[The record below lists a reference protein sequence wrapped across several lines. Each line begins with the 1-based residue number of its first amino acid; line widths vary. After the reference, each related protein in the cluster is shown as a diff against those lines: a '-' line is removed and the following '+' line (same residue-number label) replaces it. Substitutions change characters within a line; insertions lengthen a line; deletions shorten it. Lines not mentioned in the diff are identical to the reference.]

1 MNRVIRN
8 LGVLFSL
15 LMFTNVSLSAQTN
28 RISVKVPDFKRFVI
42 VTQDNVNLRRTPSVN
57 GGKLMCWNSD
67 GGSIDTYCKIFF
79 ADTESK
85 LYRPNSMTG
94 AFVEAFHPMKGDFLP
109 VNPNNIESQ
118 NGWYQVGVIANSYGG
133 NPGHANAK
141 LAWIK
146 GDFCK
151 VVDVDMNAKS
161 SQIAFP
167 RNFSYDDEREE
178 EVKGPL
184 VTIREGLR
192 RKSGLYTNLTFF
204 VTASPDGNS
213 ILVAAPILSSHFV
226 FIARTSIDVQY
237 DSEQKSAVVL
247 HEVEEENEIGDVDT
261 FLRLTTNTETQ
272 KSKAAV
278 NYILAA
284 SDLVF
289 GKLVKFLF
297 PENKI
302 PTDEVYFIDTE
313 GKCQSFGYDPNISS
327 IIPAKSTSMSLQKV
341 ADSSLNSKSTEKT
354 FDVVENMP
362 SYPGGRNAMIA
373 FFSSN
378 MKYPE
383 AAKKKGI
390 HGRVIVNFVVDKDGS
405 ITEAKVVR
413 SVDPLLD
420 KEALR
425 LVYSM
430 PKWNPGTMDGKPVRV
445 RYSVPFTFRL

>member
-1 MNRVIRN
+1 MNKVIQN
-8 LGVLFSL
+8 FGVIFSL

-57 GGKLMCWNSD
+57 GGKLMQWNSD
-67 GGSIDTYCKIFF
+67 GGSYDTYSKIYF
-79 ADTESK
+79 ADIEAR

-94 AFVEAFHPMKGDFLP
+94 AFVETFHPMNGYYLP
-109 VNPNNIESQ
+109 VNPNKLEAQ
-118 NGWYQVGVIANSYGG
+118 NGWYQVGVTSTTYGG

-141 LAWIK
+141 MAWIK

-151 VVDVDMNAKS
+151 VVDIDMNAKP
-161 SQIAFP
+161 SQITFP
-167 RNFSYDDEREE
+167 RYNYFDVVSEE
-178 EVKGPL
+178 NVDGPL
-184 VTIREGLR
+184 TTIREGLR
-192 RKSGLYTNLTFF
+192 RKSGLYSNLTFF

-213 ILVAAPILSSHFV
+213 VSVTAPIMSSHFI
-226 FIARTSIDVQY
+226 FIARAVIEVQY

-247 HEVEEENEIGDVDT
+247 HEDEDEMGEGNIS
-261 FLRLTTNTETQ
+261 LRLTTNTEAQ

-284 SDLVF
+284 SDQVF
-289 GKLVKFLF
+289 GKLVNILF

-341 ADSSLNSKSTEKT
+341 ADSSMNSKSTEKT

-362 SYPGGRNAMIA
+362 SYPGGKDAMIA
-373 FFSSN
+373 FLSSN
-378 MKYPE
+378 MRYPD
-383 AAKKKGI
+383 AAKKNGI
-390 HGRVIVNFVVDKDGS
+390 HGRVIVSFVVDKDGS
-405 ITEAKVVR
+405 ITETKVVR
-413 SVDPLLD
+413 SVDPALD
-420 KEALR
+420 QEALR
-425 LVYSM
+425 LVNSM
-430 PKWNPGTMDGKPVRV
+430 PKWKPGTAEGKPVRV
-445 RYSVPFTFRL
+445 RYSIPFNFSL

>member
-8 LGVLFSL
+8 LGVIFSL

-28 RISVKVPDFKRFVI
+28 RVSVKVPDFKRFVI

-67 GGSIDTYCKIFF
+67 GGSYDTYCKIFF

-85 LYRPNSMTG
+85 VYRPNSMTG
-94 AFVEAFHPMKGDFLP
+94 AFVETFHPMNGDFLP
-109 VNPNNIESQ
+109 VNPNSIESQ

-151 VVDVDMNAKS
+151 VVDVDMNAKP

-167 RNFSYDDEREE
+167 RNFSYDEEREE

-213 ILVAAPILSSHFV
+213 ILVTAPILSSHFV

-247 HEVEEENEIGDVDT
+247 HEVEEENEMGDVDT
-261 FLRLTTNTETQ
+261 FLRLTTNTEAQ

-284 SDLVF
+284 SDQVF

-302 PTDEVYFIDTE
+302 PTDEVYFMDTE
-313 GKCQSFGYDPNISS
+313 GKCQSFGYDPIVSS
-327 IIPAKSTSMSLQKV
+327 VIPAKSSSMSLQK
-341 ADSSLNSKSTEKT
+341 
-354 FDVVENMP
+354 
-362 SYPGGRNAMIA
+362 
-373 FFSSN
+373 
-378 MKYPE
+378 
-383 AAKKKGI
+383 
-390 HGRVIVNFVVDKDGS
+390 
-405 ITEAKVVR
+405 
-413 SVDPLLD
+413 
-420 KEALR
+420 
-425 LVYSM
+425 
-430 PKWNPGTMDGKPVRV
+430 
-445 RYSVPFTFRL
+445 

>member
-1 MNRVIRN
+1 MNKVIQN
-8 LGVLFSL
+8 FGVIFSL

-57 GGKLMCWNSD
+57 GGKLMQWNSD
-67 GGSIDTYCKIFF
+67 GGSYDTYSKIYF
-79 ADTESK
+79 ADIEAR

-94 AFVEAFHPMKGDFLP
+94 AFVETFHPMNGYYLP
-109 VNPNNIESQ
+109 VNPNKLEAQ
-118 NGWYQVGVIANSYGG
+118 NGWYQVGVTSTTYGG

-141 LAWIK
+141 MAWIK

-151 VVDVDMNAKS
+151 VVDIDMNAKP
-161 SQIAFP
+161 SQITFP
-167 RNFSYDDEREE
+167 RYNYFDVVSEE
-178 EVKGPL
+178 NIDGPL
-184 VTIREGLR
+184 TTIREGLR
-192 RKSGLYTNLTFF
+192 RKSGLYSNLTFF

-213 ILVAAPILSSHFV
+213 VSVTAPIMSSHFV
-226 FIARTSIDVQY
+226 FIARAVIEVQY

-247 HEVEEENEIGDVDT
+247 HEDEDEMGEGNIS
-261 FLRLTTNTETQ
+261 LRLTTNTEAQ

-284 SDLVF
+284 SDQVF
-289 GKLVKFLF
+289 GKLVNILF

-302 PTDEVYFIDTE
+302 PTDEVYFMDTE

-354 FDVVENMP
+354 FDVVDNMP
-362 SYPGGRNAMIA
+362 SYPGGRAAMMA
-373 FFSSN
+373 FLSSN
-378 MKYPE
+378 MNYP
-383 AAKKKGI
+383 ATAKENNVQ
-390 HGRVIVNFVVDKDGS
+390 GRVIIGFVVDKDGS
-405 ITEAKVVR
+405 ISDAKVLR
-413 SVDPLLD
+413 SVDPALD
-420 KEALR
+420 QEALR
-425 LVYSM
+425 LVNSM
-430 PKWNPGTMDGKPVRV
+430 PKWKPGTMDGKPVRV

>member
-167 RNFSYDDEREE
+167 RNFSYDGEREE

-341 ADSSLNSKSTEKT
+341 ADSSMNSKSTEKT

-362 SYPGGRNAMIA
+362 SYPGGKDAMIA
-373 FFSSN
+373 FLSSN
-378 MKYPE
+378 MRYPD
-383 AAKKKGI
+383 AAKKNGI
-390 HGRVIVNFVVDKDGS
+390 HGRVIVSFVVDKDGS
-405 ITEAKVVR
+405 ITETKVVR
-413 SVDPLLD
+413 SVDPALD
-420 KEALR
+420 QEALR
-425 LVYSM
+425 LVNSM
-430 PKWNPGTMDGKPVRV
+430 PKWKPGTAEGKPVRV
-445 RYSVPFTFRL
+445 RYSIPFNFSL